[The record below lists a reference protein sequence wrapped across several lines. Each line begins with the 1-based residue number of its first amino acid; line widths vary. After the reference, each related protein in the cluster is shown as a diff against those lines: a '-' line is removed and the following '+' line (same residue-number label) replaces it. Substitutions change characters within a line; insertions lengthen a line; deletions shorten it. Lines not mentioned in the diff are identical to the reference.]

1 MFIDLLMTFFS
12 CSPLLQS
19 NLILFHFFFF
29 FQKGTPTNQVD
40 LELLKV
46 VLRKA
51 DDILEDDSIADLMGL
66 QRGEVGSMWQCS
78 SKLRT

>member
-19 NLILFHFFFF
+19 NLILFHFFF